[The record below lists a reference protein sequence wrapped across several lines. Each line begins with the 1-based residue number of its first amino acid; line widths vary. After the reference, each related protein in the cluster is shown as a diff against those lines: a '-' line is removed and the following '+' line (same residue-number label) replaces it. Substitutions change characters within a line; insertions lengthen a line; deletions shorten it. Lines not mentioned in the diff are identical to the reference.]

1 MIRSLRIRRVALA
14 VAAGATL
21 SIGLAAC
28 GSSSSSTTTDGGG
41 GDASEISIAMGSTGD
56 DVDAVFTNLKKEYE
70 ATYPGRKINIIV
82 QENDTYETGIGL
94 QTLLASNNPPDIY
107 FERPGARLSERIDE
121 GNAADISTAVAEPRF
136 ADRFEAGA
144 YTGMVFD
151 GKTYMVP
158 WTGDVTN
165 VFWYNEDTFKK
176 NSITA
181 PTSWD
186 EFMTACKTLTA
197 AGESALVE
205 GNKDK
210 WTVGSIASHLAA
222 RVVGDD
228 AYVAAVTGQ
237 APMNSP
243 EMVTAFGHLQEL
255 WDNGCINRDVNAMGD
270 EEANTKFLLGK
281 AAMLGIGSWLVPEQL
296 EQAKDL
302 KMSFFN
308 LPQIPGG
315 AGNPDSVLGV
325 STGFVVN
332 AKSQHQSD
340 ALDFL
345 ALMVNPD
352 STQQFAKSGVT
363 PLERDPFAGVDADPN
378 TIAMAD
384 MLSKAPVTIT
394 PADNLD
400 VKRADEFYGAAA
412 AVIGGLKSPQEALD
426 NAQDRVASLPTD

>member
-1 MIRSLRIRRVALA
+1 MTRSLRLPGVARA
-14 VAAGATL
+14 VAAAATL
-21 SIGLAAC
+21 SVGLASC
-28 GSSSSSTTTDGGG
+28 GSSSAAKPSESATDTS
-41 GDASEISIAMGSTGD
+41 AISIAMGSTGD
-56 DVDAVFTNLKKEYE
+56 DVNAVFANLKKEYE
-70 ATYPGRKINIIV
+70 AQFPGRTIKIIV

-107 FERPGARLSERIDE
+107 FERPGARLKERIDE
-121 GNAADISTAVAEPRF
+121 GNAADISSAVAAPKF
-136 ADRFEAGA
+136 ADRFDPGA

-151 GKTYMVP
+151 KKTYMVP

-165 VFWYNEDTFKK
+165 VFWYNKDTFSK
-176 NSITA
+176 NNITA
-181 PTSWD
+181 PTSWSELMD
-186 EFMTACKTLTA
+186 VCK
-197 AGESALVE
+197 ALVADGQNALVA

-210 WTVGSIASHLAA
+210 WTVGSIASHLTA
-222 RVVGDD
+222 RVIGDD

-243 EMVTAFGHLQEL
+243 QMVTAFGHLQEL

-281 AAMLGIGSWLVPEQL
+281 SAMLGIGSWLVPEQV
-296 EQAKDL
+296 EQAKNL

-315 AGNPDSVLGV
+315 VGNPDSVLGV
-325 STGFVVN
+325 STGFIVN

-345 ALMVNPD
+345 ALMVSPD
-352 STQQFAKSGVT
+352 SSKQFAKSGVT
-363 PLERDPFAGVDADPN
+363 PLVVDPFAGIDADAN
-378 TIAMAD
+378 TIAMAN
-384 MLSKAPVTIT
+384 MLSKAPVTVT

-426 NAQDRVASLPTD
+426 AAQDRVSSLPTN

>member
-1 MIRSLRIRRVALA
+1 MTRSLRLPRVALA
-14 VAAGATL
+14 VATAATL

-28 GSSSSSTTTDGGG
+28 GSSL
-41 GDASEISIAMGSTGD
+41 DASPSEGADGASKISIAMGSTGD
-56 DVDAVFTNLKKEYE
+56 DVDAVFANLKTEYE
-70 ATYPGRKINIIV
+70 AKYPGRTIDIIV

-107 FERPGARLSERIDE
+107 FERPGARLQERIGE
-121 GNAADISTAVAEPRF
+121 GNAADISKAVADPRF
-136 ADRFEAGA
+136 ADRFDPGA

-151 GKTYMVP
+151 DKTYMVP

-165 VFWYNEDTFKK
+165 VFWYNQDTFSK
-176 NSITA
+176 NNITA
-181 PTSWD
+181 PTSWS
-186 EFMTACKTLTA
+186 EFLDVCKTLVA
-197 AGESALVE
+197 NGENALVE

-222 RVVGDD
+222 RAVGED

-255 WDNGCINRDVNAMGD
+255 WDSGCINRDVNAMGD

-281 AAMLGIGSWLVPEQL
+281 SAMLGIGSWLVPEQL

-302 KMSFFN
+302 KMGFFN
-308 LPQIPGG
+308 MPQIPGG

-345 ALMVNPD
+345 ALMVNQD
-352 STQQFAKSGVT
+352 STKQFAKSGVT
-363 PLERDPFAGVDADPN
+363 PLGLDPFAGVDADAN
-378 TIAMAD
+378 TIAMAN
-384 MLSKAPVTIT
+384 MLSKAPVTVT

-412 AVIGGLKSPQEALD
+412 AVIGGLKSPKEALD
-426 NAQDRVASLPTD
+426 AAQDRVKSLPTN

>member
-1 MIRSLRIRRVALA
+1 MTRSSFRLPRVA
-14 VAAGATL
+14 VAAAAATTL

-28 GSSSSSTTTDGGG
+28 GSSSDADTSEGA
-41 GDASEISIAMGSTGD
+41 GDATTISIAMGSTGD

-70 ATYPGRKINIIV
+70 TQYPGRTIEIIV

-94 QTLLASNNPPDIY
+94 QTLLSSNNPPDIY
-107 FERPGARLSERIDE
+107 FERPGARLQERIDE

-136 ADRFEAGA
+136 ADRFDPGA
-144 YTGMVFD
+144 FTGMVFD
-151 GKTYMVP
+151 DKTYMVP

-165 VFWYNEDTFKK
+165 VFWYNEDIFSK
-176 NSITA
+176 NKLTPPSTW
-181 PTSWD
+181 S
-186 EFMTACKTLTA
+186 EFMDVCKTLVA
-197 AGESALVE
+197 NGESALVE

-210 WTVGSIASHLAA
+210 WTVGSISSHLAA

-228 AYVAAVTGQ
+228 AYVAAVTGK

-243 EMVTAFGHLQEL
+243 EMVAAFGHLQEL

-270 EEANTKFLLGK
+270 EEANSKFLLGK

-308 LPQIPGG
+308 LPEIPGG

-332 AKSQHQSD
+332 AKSQHQSE

-352 STQQFAKSGVT
+352 STKQFAESGVT
-363 PLERDPFAGVDADPN
+363 PLGLDPFVGVDADAN
-378 TIAMAD
+378 TVAMAD
-384 MLSKAPVTIT
+384 MLSTAPVTIT

-412 AVIGGLKSPQEALD
+412 AVIGGLKTPQEALD
-426 NAQDRVASLPTD
+426 AAQDRVASLPTN